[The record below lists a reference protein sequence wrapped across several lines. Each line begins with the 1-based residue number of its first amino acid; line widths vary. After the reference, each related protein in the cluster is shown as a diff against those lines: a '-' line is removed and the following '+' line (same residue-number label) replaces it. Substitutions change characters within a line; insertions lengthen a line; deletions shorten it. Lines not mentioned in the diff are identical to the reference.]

1 MGKSGCSSS
10 YWINEGATGGTGGL
24 TTGSYEGSAGG
35 GFYSSGQMGEYNGGN
50 RLTSGTG
57 GQSYKDGHYGKAY
70 NLYGGKG
77 CTAYGSSLRN
87 GGGFGGGGAGCLASA
102 GGGGGYSGGHAS
114 GGWSSW
120 SGYGGGGTSYIHWN
134 SKNPKRATGAG
145 PMGTGATS
153 TNYAGMAGY
162 ITFKYKAATPP
173 PPPLPPSRLYDF
185 ERIEFQWCTQGQT
198 YPYGQRDGCSKANM
212 KKWFDAQAAAGAQN
226 FSAIENAGGI
236 SLADPYPGFY
246 TWTVP
251 MDGYYRINAAGGQG
265 GCSNSCRGTGFKG
278 APGSRAQGDFKLEKS
293 SKLYIAVGSGG
304 GNGYGSPYGNDAGA
318 RLAETPRIA
327 PSFHARTHNPPH
339 PPTHPHHT
347 SHIAHPLQRLIV
359 LCRCRRWR
367 WIVRH

>member
-1 MGKSGCSSS
+1 MGG
-10 YWINEGATGGTGGL
+10 YH
-24 TTGSYEGSAGG
+24 
-35 GFYSSGQMGEYNGGN
+35 GGN
-50 RLTSGTG
+50 RRTSGTG

-226 FSAIENAGGI
+226 ISAIENAGGI
-236 SLADPYPGFY
+236 SFADPYPGFY

-327 PSFHARTHNPPH
+327 PSFHARTHNPPTH
-339 PPTHPHHT
+339 PPTHTTHRTLHT
-347 SHIAHPLQRLIV
+347 PYNGLLCSVVAGGGGGSFVTDSITAANPLIAAGGGGGSGGASYCPS
-359 LCRCRRWR
+359 
-367 WIVRH
+367 